1 MAVEKK
7 ATFKQL
13 TEEAIQNGMSE
24 AAFKQRVDE
33 LLDADDNLSKVEA
46 AAKVV
51 RESMRSQKDH
61 ATLVELILKHG
72 LTVADLK
79 RMLELADKE
88 GWFGDKEAIARINTK
103 AFRTAFGQDSVVRR
117 RENLYF
123 DRAKNP
129 TKAFFRQGQARWPTW
144 LQALFLKKLVN
155 AKPSRT
161 ADKWEAL
168 LQMPPKQLSEKDP
181 IAKKAIDEVAAEFF
195 FSTSDMTE
203 AQVESLLSA
212 GRE

>member
-1 MAVEKK
+1 MAVEKSKTLQQLK
-7 ATFKQL
+7 A
-13 TEEAIQNGMSE
+13 EAIENGMSE

-33 LLDADDNLSKVEA
+33 LLDADENLSKVEA

-61 ATLVELILKHG
+61 ATLVELILKHR

-88 GWFGDKEAIARINTK
+88 QWFSDKEAIAKLNTK
-103 AFRTAFGQDSVVRR
+103 AFRSAFGQDAVVRR
-117 RENLYF
+117 RENLYL
-123 DRAKNP
+123 DKAKNP
-129 TKAFFRQGQARWPTW
+129 TKAFFRQGQARWPAW

-181 IAKKAIDEVAAEFF
+181 AAKKAIDDVAAEFF
-195 FSTSDMTE
+195 FSTADMTE

-212 GRE
+212 GRD